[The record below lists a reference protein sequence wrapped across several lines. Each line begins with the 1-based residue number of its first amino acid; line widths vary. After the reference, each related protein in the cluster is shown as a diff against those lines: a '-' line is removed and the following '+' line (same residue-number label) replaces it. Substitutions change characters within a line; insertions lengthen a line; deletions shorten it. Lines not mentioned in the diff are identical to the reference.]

1 MKQAPVFS
9 VIVVCLNPGNK
20 LQITLDS
27 ITSQTYADYEVIIKD
42 GLSSDGT
49 IESWEKSNQDA
60 RIKVY
65 KEKDSGIYDAMNQA
79 VAKAQGRFVYFL
91 NCGDVLRDENVLAR
105 IHSAIED
112 SKDNFKDKTKDKT
125 KDNPGLTILY
135 GDILEMLT
143 GEQVTSNPRLD
154 RFGLYRNVPCHQA
167 CFYERELLS
176 RHPFMLQYR
185 VRADYEQFLW
195 CALEEKAHL
204 SYTALTV
211 ACYEGGGFS
220 ESKANRRLS
229 DKEHKEIAGKY
240 MSRGEIL
247 QYQIILWL
255 TLAPIRSKMAQNK
268 KTAALYN
275 RIKKII
281 YNKR

>member
-1 MKQAPVFS
+1 MKKAPVFS
-9 VIVVCLNPGNK
+9 VIVVCLNPGCK
-20 LQITLDS
+20 LKITLDS
-27 ITSQTYADYEVIIKD
+27 IASQTYADYEVIIKD
-42 GLSSDGT
+42 GLSSDGAV
-49 IESWEKSNQDA
+49 EAWQNSNQDM
-60 RIKVY
+60 RIRVY
-65 KEKDSGIYDAMNQA
+65 RERDNGIYDAMNQA
-79 VAKAQGRFVYFL
+79 AEKAQGRFVYFL
-91 NCGDVLRDENVLAR
+91 NCGDRFRDENVLAK

-112 SKDNFKDKTKDKT
+112 TKEK
-125 KDNPGLTILY
+125 PGLKILY
-135 GDILEMLT
+135 GNIMEMLT

-167 CFYERELLS
+167 CFYEKELLC
-176 RHPFMLQYR
+176 RHPFIIRYR

-204 SYTALTV
+204 EYMALTV

-220 ESKANRRLS
+220 ETKANRRLS
-229 DKEHKEIAGKY
+229 EKEHREIVHLY

-247 QYQIILWL
+247 KYRLILWL

-275 RIKKII
+275 SFKRII
-281 YNKR
+281 YKNKI